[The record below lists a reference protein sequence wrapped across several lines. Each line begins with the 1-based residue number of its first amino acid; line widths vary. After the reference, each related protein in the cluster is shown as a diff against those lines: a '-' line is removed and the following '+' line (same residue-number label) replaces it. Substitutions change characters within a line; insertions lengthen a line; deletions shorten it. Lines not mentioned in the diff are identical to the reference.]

1 MCWNPSFQDLP
12 DATIWERN
20 RATCYAAGRVFLAC
34 LLPVRLV
41 LFLELLA
48 PFRAARQTSWAQEA
62 LRYLFPREWL
72 WEQHGQYALS
82 AGGHMGL
89 GEDRHDPICYP

>member
-48 PFRAARQTSWAQEA
+48 PFRAARQTPWVQEA
-62 LRYLFPREWL
+62 LTSSPGSGYWSSMASTPFMLAATW
-72 WEQHGQYALS
+72 A
-82 AGGHMGL
+82 
-89 GEDRHDPICYP
+89 